1 MMAFVNC
8 EFYRLVTQWPSW
20 MNPTKKKGKHLVHSP
35 ETFQSNDDR
44 VKALESSVVPCWMM
58 SQSEQIKWFPLLIWL
73 PILLTPNVNGVVLC
87 CGHECQDGTWQLVNG
102 SGRLRLGRQPNQA
115 RAPACFA
122 FRFQSAA
129 SRLEPRTRACHK
141 NHPSLWYHR
150 WPQHCL
156 LHLVDIIKHRL
167 GIAWHTTKFK
177 PKPNHT
183 QSAVQALF
191 TEHKDNCNWP
201 QNIVEW

>member
-87 CGHECQDGTWQLVNG
+87 CGHESARTAHGNWQTAVAGWPPTESGLCASLLCIQIPVRCEPTWTQNTSISHESSFVVI
-102 SGRLRLGRQPNQA
+102 
-115 RAPACFA
+115 PAMTSA
-122 FRFQSAA
+122 LSAA
-129 SRLEPRTRACHK
+129 SRGYNQASPRNSFTHNK
-141 NHPSLWYHR
+141 VQSE
-150 WPQHCL
+150 
-156 LHLVDIIKHRL
+156 
-167 GIAWHTTKFK
+167 TK
-177 PKPNHT
+177 
-183 QSAVQALF
+183 S
-191 TEHKDNCNWP
+191 
-201 QNIVEW
+201 